1 MIDKAFVDINVLVYA
16 DAGAKHDVAVNVLR
30 ELWSKRSGAL
40 SPQVLQE
47 FYVNV
52 TWKIS
57 TPVSRDDARS
67 VVRAYSV
74 WSTDVTPSEISTAFR
89 IEDEARLGFWNALII
104 ASALKA
110 GATRVLPEDLN
121 AGQVI
126 AGVKIH
132 NPFR

>member
-1 MIDKAFVDINVLVYA
+1 MERDRGIYLSTAVMPDDTEA
-16 DAGAKHDVAVNVLR
+16 VARNRRCV
-30 ELWSKRSGAL
+30 
-40 SPQVLQE
+40 
-47 FYVNV
+47 
-52 TWKIS
+52 S